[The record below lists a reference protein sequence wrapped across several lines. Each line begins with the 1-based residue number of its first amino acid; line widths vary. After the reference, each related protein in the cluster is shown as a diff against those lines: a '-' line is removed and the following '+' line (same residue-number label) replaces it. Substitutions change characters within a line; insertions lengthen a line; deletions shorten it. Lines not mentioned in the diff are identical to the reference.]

1 MVQRMIKKHIRLYMA
16 LFLVSMLIS
25 ATLVVAHANTQA
37 TTDVV
42 YNSLSPDEKNHYEIN
57 IPSSVEIT
65 ENGGSMQ
72 ITVADGYDLESDY
85 QVTVSLDSS
94 TWTEDKYQGSAPSYG
109 YVYQYYFKMKLQDN
123 NSSSYTL
130 ALDLTNSLGKT
141 LVPSNN
147 KVAVFRSDGIN
158 SDYGDGTITFT
169 RNTKYSTDKKYKEA
183 GTFKG
188 TLNFVIEGSYY

>member
-1 MVQRMIKKHIRLYMA
+1 MTKKHIRLYMA

-42 YNSLSPDEKNHYEIN
+42 YNALSPDEKNHYEIN

-65 ENGGSMQ
+65 EDGGSMQ
-72 ITVADGYDLESDY
+72 VAIEDGYDLESDY

-123 NSSSYTL
+123 NSSSYALT
-130 ALDLTNSLGKT
+130 LDLTNSLGKT

>member
-85 QVTVSLDSS
+85 QVTVSLD
-94 TWTEDKYQGSAPSYG
+94 
-109 YVYQYYFKMKLQDN
+109 
-123 NSSSYTL
+123 
-130 ALDLTNSLGKT
+130 
-141 LVPSNN
+141 
-147 KVAVFRSDGIN
+147 
-158 SDYGDGTITFT
+158 
-169 RNTKYSTDKKYKEA
+169 
-183 GTFKG
+183 
-188 TLNFVIEGSYY
+188 

>member
-1 MVQRMIKKHIRLYMA
+1 MNENKIYGYCRISTSKQNIDRQIRNIKNEYPTAIIYQEIFTGTKTLSRKKWQQLLKVVKAGDTIVFDSVSRMSR
-16 LFLVSMLIS
+16 
-25 ATLVVAHANTQA
+25 
-37 TTDVV
+37 D
-42 YNSLSPDEKNHYEIN
+42 
-57 IPSSVEIT
+57 
-65 ENGGSMQ
+65 
-72 ITVADGYDLESDY
+72 ADSGIQLY

-123 NSSSYTL
+123 NSSSYAL

>member
-1 MVQRMIKKHIRLYMA
+1 MIKKHIRLYMA

-123 NSSSYTL
+123 NSSSYAL

-169 RNTKYSTDKKYKEA
+169 RNTNYSTDKKYKEA

>member
-123 NSSSYTL
+123 NSSSYAL

-147 KVAVFRSDGIN
+147 KVAVFRSD
-158 SDYGDGTITFT
+158 
-169 RNTKYSTDKKYKEA
+169 
-183 GTFKG
+183 
-188 TLNFVIEGSYY
+188 